1 MHALDGWEWLFVDR
15 RPELSALLIHSP
27 GEGLGYQVQGSR
39 DISIIPQHM
48 IKCMVLYKVYGAIML
63 CAICKCLD
71 MLYVSREG
79 RCK

>member
-1 MHALDGWEWLFVDR
+1 MATFIENNAKLVFGG
-15 RPELSALLIHSP
+15 PM
-27 GEGLGYQVQGSR
+27 SR

-63 CAICKCLD
+63 CTFVCVLCCDRIQLG
-71 MLYVSREG
+71 MLYASREG